1 MKLNEAI
8 SQRIFQYIKEKNIS
22 VNKLATISLLTQST
36 LNNIVNNHTKDIK
49 LQTLIRICDGLDISL
64 SEFFNSDLFINI
76 DLDY

>member
-8 SQRIFQYIKEKNIS
+8 SQRIFQYIREKNIS
-22 VNKLATISLLTQST
+22 VNKLATMSLLTQST

>member
-22 VNKLATISLLTQST
+22 VNKLATMSLLTQST

-64 SEFFNSDLFINI
+64 YEFFNSDLFINI

>member
-22 VNKLATISLLTQST
+22 VNKLATMSLLTQST